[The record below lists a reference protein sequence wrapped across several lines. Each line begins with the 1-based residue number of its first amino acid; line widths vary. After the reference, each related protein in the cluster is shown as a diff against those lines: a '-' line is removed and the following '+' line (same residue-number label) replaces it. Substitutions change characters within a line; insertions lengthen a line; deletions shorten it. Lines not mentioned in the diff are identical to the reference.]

1 MPSKKNPNKNS
12 IDHEK
17 QNQDLKQAEAAL
29 RESEDRFR
37 KIVEQAPI
45 AMAIVGMD
53 GTIEFINK
61 KAMTVFGY
69 LPEDI
74 PTMDR
79 WWAQAYP
86 NEAYR
91 TEVVVD
97 WMGRIQNALTEGSEI
112 TGNEYRVTCKNGDI
126 KTIFISGVPVSGKI
140 FVLFDNITERKQAEE
155 ALRKSEERYRRLV
168 ETTDTGYVIID
179 AQGVVFDA
187 NQEYVRLSGHKKL
200 DEILG
205 RSVVEWT
212 ASDEK
217 ETNARAIA
225 ACMRNGFIRNFEITY
240 VDKAGNRK
248 PVEINATVMD
258 VEGKKRILALCR
270 TIMERKQAEEKLKK
284 TLERLDLATSAAHL
298 GIWDWD

>member
-140 FVLFDNITERKQAEE
+140 LFYLIISPNASRRK
-155 ALRKSEERYRRLV
+155 
-168 ETTDTGYVIID
+168 
-179 AQGVVFDA
+179 
-187 NQEYVRLSGHKKL
+187 
-200 DEILG
+200 
-205 RSVVEWT
+205 
-212 ASDEK
+212 
-217 ETNARAIA
+217 
-225 ACMRNGFIRNFEITY
+225 
-240 VDKAGNRK
+240 NR
-248 PVEINATVMD
+248 
-258 VEGKKRILALCR
+258 
-270 TIMERKQAEEKLKK
+270 
-284 TLERLDLATSAAHL
+284 
-298 GIWDWD
+298 